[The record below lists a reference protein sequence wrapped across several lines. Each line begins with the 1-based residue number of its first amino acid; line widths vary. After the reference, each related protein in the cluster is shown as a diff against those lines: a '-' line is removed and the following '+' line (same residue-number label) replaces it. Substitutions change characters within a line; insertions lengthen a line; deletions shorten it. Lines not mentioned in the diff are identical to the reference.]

1 MRIDAYNQVSMVYA
15 AAGKTQAKKTAK
27 TSGAED
33 KLEISQLG
41 RDYQVAKAAV
51 AQADDVREDRVA
63 EVKPEDMMYLRISWQ
78 PSLWRG
84 ITRLRFRRGD
94 RISGQSDRYTDRHF
108 GKRE

>member
-27 TSGAED
+27 TSGAE
-33 KLEISQLG
+33 ISQLG

-63 EVKPEDMMYLRISWQ
+63 EVKAKYEAGRYDVSANKLAAKLMERYNT
-78 PSLWRG
+78 
-84 ITRLRFRRGD
+84 ITF
-94 RISGQSDRYTDRHF
+94 
-108 GKRE
+108 

>member
-27 TSGAED
+27 TPGAED

-51 AQADDVREDRVA
+51 AQADDVT
-63 EVKPEDMMYLRISWQ
+63 EVKAKYEAGRYDVSANKLAAKLMERYNT
-78 PSLWRG
+78 
-84 ITRLRFRRGD
+84 ITF
-94 RISGQSDRYTDRHF
+94 
-108 GKRE
+108 